1 MHDSDDSGSRELCGD
16 DSKPGSQAVHHL
28 SCARGA
34 DLLPDVRLPRLLSG
48 DAEYVPDL
56 YFPDHRGGHQDDFRS
71 GTQRR
76 RDVFDP
82 EGVQPARHRA
92 GTQLSFAGAGA
103 GGHRPAGKRCG
114 SAGCQPVH
122 SGGLSVPDAEMAQKR
137 RRSQPAA
144 VDARAQAAGQQHL
157 TKKNPGDCYTGLPG
171 FAGGQP
177 VGHHRPADGDRTAFP
192 CNGHWHRSSCWLAMG
207 RISRRRSWSTERYTT
222 TCTALTAAKRW

>member
-56 YFPDHRGGHQDDFRS
+56 HFPDYRGGHQDDFWS
-71 GTQRR
+71 GIQRR

-103 GGHRPAGKRCG
+103 GGHRKPATSHAVLMGITKASLATDSFMSAASFQETTRVLTEAAIKGKVDPLSGLKENVIIGKLIPAGTGIIEYIEPEKEEEPEEPIVEAEG
-114 SAGCQPVH
+114 S
-122 SGGLSVPDAEMAQKR
+122 DAIVEAPEEEQ
-137 RRSQPAA
+137 QEAA
-144 VDARAQAAGQQHL
+144 
-157 TKKNPGDCYTGLPG
+157 
-171 FAGGQP
+171 
-177 VGHHRPADGDRTAFP
+177 
-192 CNGHWHRSSCWLAMG
+192 
-207 RISRRRSWSTERYTT
+207 
-222 TCTALTAAKRW
+222 AL